1 MILILIIIIPATVKS
16 ATPPI
21 YYSCLDPKNREPQ
34 NHKSFLLGVHFIQTV
49 DTSHA
54 GAYVTNMG
62 TSNVIPMP
70 FAPPARRADGALREI
85 LENNGVSHNGLVG
98 MLAEIAQRGEVVK
111 RTVKNGVETVE
122 VTESDSIRLAAID
135 KLMKL
140 ADRAE
145 GKSTRR
151 ASIIYEED

>member
-1 MILILIIIIPATVKS
+1 
-16 ATPPI
+16 
-21 YYSCLDPKNREPQ
+21 
-34 NHKSFLLGVHFIQTV
+34 
-49 DTSHA
+49 
-54 GAYVTNMG
+54 MG